1 MPTIIY
7 FQEVVGEEIE
17 CECGYSSG
25 YVDYYNR
32 SSKMTSANDEWT
44 CPQCGKTAK
53 LEEVFR

>member
-7 FQEVVGEEIE
+7 FEEVVGEEIE

-25 YVDYYNR
+25 YVDYR

>member
-1 MPTIIY
+1 MPRIIY
-7 FQEVVGEEIE
+7 FEEVVGEEIE

-25 YVDYYNR
+25 YVDYR